1 MFSYKVLS
9 LALLLSIPA
18 IGMDK
23 QITPADALNSTL
35 LLSHQFAESENEVAK
50 LKLAQAELDTQM
62 SAALARKK
70 AKVEELTKK
79 YTAKC
84 EEICSLDSLK
94 LEDTKKVK
102 QAETSKILALETL
115 VKEFEK
121 TKESLELQL
130 NEAKTKYDKEKTAK
144 EKEHDL
150 LIHAAIAVVA
160 QRDEEIQKT
169 SSVRDQLHAQLTKAK
184 DAPVE
189 QKNGLFGWGLLG
201 L

>member
-1 MFSYKVLS
+1 
-9 LALLLSIPA
+9 
-18 IGMDK
+18 
-23 QITPADALNSTL
+23 
-35 LLSHQFAESENEVAK
+35 
-50 LKLAQAELDTQM
+50 
-62 SAALARKK
+62 
-70 AKVEELTKK
+70 
-79 YTAKC
+79 C

-160 QRDEEIQKT
+160 QRDEE
-169 SSVRDQLHAQLTKAK
+169 V
-184 DAPVE
+184 
-189 QKNGLFGWGLLG
+189 F
-201 L
+201 